1 MTSYFSAKGL
11 VLLWLKTC
19 FSLKHASQEF
29 QKIFSGSPPWVDCPL
44 YSFTEH
50 HLRNMSLYL
59 DLSSKSTVIEVIVHV

>member
-29 QKIFSGSPPWVDCPL
+29 EKMFLGSPPRVDCLP

-50 HLRNMSLYL
+50 HLRNMPLYL
-59 DLSSKSTVIEVIVHV
+59 DLF